1 MHGKKILLFI
11 SIIFWAA
18 CSYLQ
23 GDKKIERDTS
33 INERTSFN
41 NIFFDSTAIDNFL
54 NRETELKTYADQ
66 FQDFYLARNYTY
78 AWFDSSGLA
87 EQAHNFMNLLSNSIA
102 QLNDSSLYD
111 PTLFKDYERML
122 VDSGKSL
129 TPAQKL
135 QTELR
140 FTGQFFQYAAK
151 TYKGSDIDV
160 AELGWFIPRKKIDL
174 TALLD
179 SSLRNKA
186 VEPERF
192 APLNSQYK
200 KLQQALQQFVQLQTN
215 TDSTD
220 TIPHVLQPIKKGMED
235 ARIFAIKSRLIV
247 YGDLAAHDS
256 SNIYN
261 DSCVNAV
268 KRFQRRTGLAADG
281 QIGNRLIEELNT
293 PVATRIQQL
302 LVNMERA
309 RWLPPESDSNYV
321 VVNIP
326 EYKLHVY
333 DSGKLQYDMNVI
345 VGSATNNTVIF
356 NGNLKYIVFS
366 PYWNVPS
373 SIVQKEILPA
383 MQRNPAYLDKNHME
397 ITGGSKNSPSIRQKP
412 GPWNSLGLVKFLFPN
427 SYSIYF
433 HDTPNRNLFSAN
445 NRSLSHGCIRL
456 GEPKKFAEYL
466 LRNDTTYWTSKR
478 IDSCMNLPKE
488 KWVTLSKPLPVFIL
502 YFTAWVDKNG
512 VLNFRRDI
520 YGHDRKMADK
530 LFVKN

>member
-1 MHGKKILLFI
+1 MQLKNILLFAGI
-11 SIIFWAA
+11 CMIAA
-18 CSYLQ
+18 CSYLEEE
-23 GDKKIERDTS
+23 KKVVRDTS

-41 NIFFDSTAIDNFL
+41 NIFFDSTAIEEFL
-54 NRETELKTYADQ
+54 SKESTLKSFEEQ
-66 FQDFYLARNYTY
+66 VLDFYHARNYEY

-87 EQAHNFMNLLSNSIA
+87 EQAHNFMSLLSNTIA

-111 PTLFKDYERML
+111 ATLFKDYERIL
-122 VDSGKSL
+122 ADSGKSL
-129 TPAQKL
+129 TPVQKL

-140 FTGQFFQYAAK
+140 LTGNFFQYAAK
-151 TYKGSDIDV
+151 TYNGSDIDL

-186 VEPERF
+186 IEPERF

-200 KLQQALQQFVQLQTN
+200 KLQQALQQFVQLQAAI
-215 TDSTD
+215 DSTD
-220 TIPHVLQPIKKGMED
+220 TIATVQQPLKKNMED
-235 ARIFAIKSRLIV
+235 ARIFAIKSRLIA
-247 YGDLAAHDS
+247 YGDLSFHDS
-256 SNIYN
+256 NNVYN
-261 DSCVNAV
+261 DTCVAAV
-268 KRFQRRTGLAADG
+268 KRFQRRTGLSPDG
-281 QIGNRLIEELNT
+281 QIGNKLIEELNT
-293 PVATRIQQL
+293 PIRKRIQQL

-309 RWLPPESDSNYV
+309 RWLPPETDSNYV

-333 DSGKLQYDMNVI
+333 DSGKQQFDMNVI
-345 VGSATNNTVIF
+345 VGTATNNTVIF

-383 MQRNPAYLDKNHME
+383 IQRNPAYLEKNHME
-397 ITGGSKNSPSIRQKP
+397 ITGGSKSSPSIRQKP

-433 HDTPNRNLFSAN
+433 HDTPNRSLFSAN
-445 NRSLSHGCIRL
+445 NRSMSHGCIRL

-488 KWVTLSKPLPVFIL
+488 KWVTLNKSLPVFIL
-502 YFTAWVDKNG
+502 YMTAWVDKNG

-520 YGHDRKMADK
+520 YGHDRKMTDK